1 MQALKNGRSLATLLL
16 AGGLALLAA
25 GAGYAQDASDA
36 ATSDAGAQVD
46 AETSRTA
53 DDSTARNANQ
63 SCLNRFGPDL
73 VRAFNRDPN
82 DEPVNADNVD
92 LTLTPQAEP
101 IDVPC

>member
-1 MQALKNGRSLATLLL
+1 MQALRNGRALATLLL

-53 DDSTARNANQ
+53 DDGTARSANQ

-73 VRAFNRDPN
+73 FGPSTATRTTSPW
-82 DEPVNADNVD
+82 
-92 LTLTPQAEP
+92 TPTTWT
-101 IDVPC
+101 